1 MTEDYGVTAHHLR
14 HLAGDASIEWV
25 TGPIRASVLRD
36 AADTIWELRDDLQR
50 ANDAVR
56 DAEHDESRAWDRVRK
71 DEAESAKLR
80 DALKSLM
87 MGTNAELCV
96 DRDESNCKECSMH
109 HGKDGCTV
117 VDAMELLGID
127 MYGEPLE
134 VKETYG
140 PVDDLMAE
148 NAKLRELVR
157 DMWPHVR
164 HRSRMCADCELP
176 CDKSNECL
184 LYEPMRDRMRE
195 LGIEVDG

>member
-1 MTEDYGVTAHHLR
+1 MSMISAQIDELR
-14 HLAGDASIEWV
+14 ELAGDGSMEWV
-25 TGPIRASVLRD
+25 TGPIHASVLRD
-36 AADTIWELRDDLQR
+36 AADTIWQLRDDLQR
-50 ANDAVR
+50 ANDSVR

-71 DEAESAKLR
+71 AEAESAKLR

-96 DRDESNCKECSMH
+96 DRDEPNCKECSMR

-127 MYGEPLE
+127 MYGEQLE

-140 PVDDLMAE
+140 PVDDPMAE

-157 DMWPHVR
+157 DMACYYAMPNEIDYR
-164 HRSRMCADCELP
+164 READLME
-176 CDKSNECL
+176 
-184 LYEPMRDRMRE
+184 RAHE
-195 LGIEVDG
+195 LGVGVDG